1 MINSHMLYLLSYK
14 ALEVVGLEPTT
25 CEGIDLQS
33 TALFQFSHTS
43 LKFFKFFFIIEVVGF
58 EPTHVRI
65 KI

>member
-43 LKFFKFFFIIEVVGF
+43 IKFFIIEVVGF